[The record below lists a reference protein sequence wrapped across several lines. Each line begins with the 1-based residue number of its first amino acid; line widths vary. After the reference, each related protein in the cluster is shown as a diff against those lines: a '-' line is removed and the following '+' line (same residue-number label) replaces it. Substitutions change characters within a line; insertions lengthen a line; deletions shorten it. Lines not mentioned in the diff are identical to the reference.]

1 MAFGKYKDLNKSTQ
15 SNNAFRGKAFE
26 IESNQKHEGY
36 QRWLASMLCNLFD
49 KKFASLSD
57 KSAKGSGIKSMSDQQ
72 FSDELHQLII
82 RNF

>member
-1 MAFGKYKDLNKSTQ
+1 
-15 SNNAFRGKAFE
+15 
-26 IESNQKHEGY
+26 
-36 QRWLASMLCNLFD
+36 MLCNLFD

-82 RNF
+82 RNFLKRRVYSLFKDNIWGADLADMESNWVFIKCHRSFW

>member
-1 MAFGKYKDLNKSTQ
+1 
-15 SNNAFRGKAFE
+15 
-26 IESNQKHEGY
+26 
-36 QRWLASMLCNLFD
+36 MLCNLFD